1 MSKISFHILLN
12 VFKIITE
19 NMFIIIFVQ
28 TRFSW
33 NSKQD
38 FLKIWNEHQK
48 VIESLN
54 ETILKIKN
62 EIKIAVENKDF
73 LTAHIFHT
81 SGTVMND

>member
-1 MSKISFHILLN
+1 M
-12 VFKIITE
+12 
-19 NMFIIIFVQ
+19 
-28 TRFSW
+28 
-33 NSKQD
+33 KQD